1 MGLTF
6 LFSYCTAHC
15 IPASL
20 RTLMQLQMNLIGKIA
35 NRDDVPTLSFQYLEA
50 MFNRLPDEQKTM
62 TDFLRL
68 IIKKGMIAEE
78 YYLDQQVL
86 EVQSYIYN

>member
-6 LFSYCTAHC
+6 LFSYCTTHC

-35 NRDDVPTLSFQYLEA
+35 NRDDVPNLSFEYLEA
-50 MFNRLPDEQKTM
+50 MFNRLPHEQKTM

-78 YYLDQQVL
+78 DYLDQGVL